1 MIEVVEGSGVF
12 WYSHQRAYCSAFKS
26 WSAYINS
33 AVDIFFDKEIL
44 SASCAK
50 GIEKKSRT
58 GSAHPPL
65 TPLIIQTLVG
75 KLFSV
80 NSVLI

>member
-1 MIEVVEGSGVF
+1 MIEVVF

-50 GIEKKSRT
+50 GIEKKRKA
-58 GSAHPPL
+58 GLEVPIHR
-65 TPLIIQTLVG
+65 
-75 KLFSV
+75 
-80 NSVLI
+80 